1 MRHGQV
7 TTHCSAGMQVKQ
19 CENLCGNTVCSVTNW
34 RGRIPKQRPLQLV
47 WTRLAIGC
55 HVLIFGRECW
65 NSYGRM
71 SWACERVTIFL
82 SQKSRCKESSWAWTF
97 SHGGFCS
104 VQRCWQRI
112 CSVWHGCAVGDQT
125 PMCGWMLVQRFCWK
139 HLLDLCSTNALRN
152 EQRLISKTSMCV
164 WWHSKKLLAGV
175 GDIASKWV
183 RGCAKAAGQH
193 SVFREKALPLVA
205 CIWPG
210 SVGQRWL
217 AYGVV
222 WCSHPTSATSHAG
235 SIWVWCCVCLRRS
248 RKSAEHPGLW
258 RAASCWPASAAI
270 KTWGS
275 RRTAWQRGGGAGD
288 GQTADLAARWY
299 KARFWNIWTSG
310 IGRFHWM
317 DTAAWRRS
325 TEKVSVLWCLP
336 GSGREM
342 FGGGQRSRYL
352 QAPWSIDGEAGQ
364 TVCTLQREC
373 MCELHAQ
380 GENCFQWR
388 PLLCMGEGPTS
399 KPRLAASQQAAKP
412 RLAKITVADL
422 AAAAAPYMV
431 PATHWEADAP
441 WRNVPLDQLIVLPE
455 AINEC

>member
-82 SQKSRCKESSWAWTF
+82 SQKSRCEESSWAWTF

-104 VQRCWQRI
+104 VRRCWQRI

-139 HLLDLCSTNALRN
+139 HLLDLCSTNALCN

-217 AYGVV
+217 AYGMV

-258 RAASCWPASAAI
+258 RAATCWPASAAI

-317 DTAAWRRS
+317 DTAAWRRA

-352 QAPWSIDGEAGQ
+352 SSMINRRRSR
-364 TVCTLQREC
+364 TSC
-373 MCELHAQ
+373 LHIAERMRVRIARARWKLLSVETSFVY
-380 GENCFQWR
+380 GWR
-388 PLLCMGEGPTS
+388 ANIKTKVGS
-399 KPRLAASQQAAKP
+399 KPASGKTKVGQNHSGRLGGSCGCGAIHGPGNSLGG
-412 RLAKITVADL
+412 RCSVEEC
-422 AAAAAPYMV
+422 APGSTDSSARGY
-431 PATHWEADAP
+431 
-441 WRNVPLDQLIVLPE
+441 
-455 AINEC
+455 